1 VTQVNLPATR
11 HLQLNIHNRDNDT
24 KNAMVSFDQ
33 TLIDGGAAPAT
44 GAWTID
50 QYLAYNVNGNGAN
63 GMASVT
69 KFFVF
74 SLFPQRRY
82 RRVPAYDEQARELG
96 LVCEGRELSAVM
108 QEGGLLLLRVRFDLV
123 QLDHA
128 TP

>member
-1 VTQVNLPATR
+1 VAVTLAPTHLPYVQVATTGTSGIVTQVNLPTLR

-33 TLIDGGAAPAT
+33 TLTDGGPAPAA

-63 GMASVT
+63 GLASVT

-74 SLFPQRRY
+74 SLSHNAVTVEFLLTTSK
-82 RRVPAYDEQARELG
+82 PAN
-96 LVCEGRELSAVM
+96 
-108 QEGGLLLLRVRFDLV
+108 
-123 QLDHA
+123 
-128 TP
+128 